1 MAKAKTIKPGLVV
14 TDAFI
19 NAEDNRAFIAL
30 WITRILQEPFYRK
43 RVEVYDGFRNLSGI
57 DFAMMLD
64 IDTHLEEKDA
74 DFKDA
79 LTALTPNVCALNSQL
94 EKSNLSFKGPLGENL
109 HAISAMLN
117 LSEVEQHL
125 LGLFS
130 LISTVKK
137 FENFTDFLDD
147 LSRQELVNVLSVFL
161 KQPRLAINEALNRT
175 GRLHQAGLLKV
186 DNSSVGDLS
195 RKVDLLT
202 GFADLI
208 TAESQAP
215 LDLLSR
221 YFVLSA
227 QSHLTLDNYPHLKEQ
242 TQNVLD
248 YLKNQTHKTG
258 INILVHG
265 EPGTGKTQ
273 WIKALA
279 QQLKTPLFEIVSEDE
294 DGDGVT
300 ASRRIDVY
308 KLAQSALAHQGQ
320 CLMMFDEVEDVFPT
334 DNLFSLFG
342 SPRQRSSNSKAWI
355 NQLLETNPVPTFWV
369 SNAVRQ
375 IDAAYLRRF
384 DMVIELSNPPRSVRR
399 GILTDLFAQ
408 LPVKPSWL
416 DELAKQPG
424 LVPAVIER
432 AVKVSKTLHTESM
445 TTQQLQNKVL
455 SLVNATLQ
463 AQGKKEIQLKNLDS
477 KLDYSLQ
484 YLNTDV
490 NLNKLVDGVKQR
502 QQGRFCLYGLPG
514 TGKTAFG
521 HYLAEQLDKPLLIK
535 RASDLLSPYVGEAE
549 QNIAYAFKEAQREGA
564 VLQIDEADS
573 FLQSRE
579 NAVRSWEVTQVNEM
593 LTQMEAFEGV
603 FIAST
608 NLVKNL
614 DAAAMRRF
622 DVKMEF
628 KPLKPDQAWWL
639 FQALFKEGEFSQNEL
654 DQIKQQLSQLSLL
667 TPGDFAAVKRKFSL
681 GYQDFEPGLVLQA
694 LSEECSYKPGY
705 AKQNGIGFMSGLSVQ

>member
-30 WITRILQEPFYRK
+30 WITRILQEPIYRR
-43 RVEVYDGFRNLSGI
+43 RVEVYEGFRNLSGI

-64 IDTHLEEKDA
+64 IDMHLDDKDS

-79 LTALTPNVCALNSQL
+79 LSALAPHVVAVNSQL
-94 EKSNLSFKGPLGENL
+94 EKSNLRFKGPLGDNL
-109 HAISAMLN
+109 RAISDMLN
-117 LSEVEQHL
+117 LSDVEQHL

-137 FENFTDFLDD
+137 FENFTDFLDG
-147 LSRQELVNVLSVFL
+147 LSRQELVNVLAVFL

-221 YFVLSA
+221 YFVLSS
-227 QSHLTLDNYPHLKEQ
+227 QSHLTLDNYPHLQEQ
-242 TQNVLD
+242 TQTVLD
-248 YLKNQTHKTG
+248 YLQNQTHKTG

-279 QQLKTPLFEIVSEDE
+279 QQLKTQLFEIVSEDE
-294 DGDGVT
+294 DGDGII

-308 KLAQSALAHQGQ
+308 KLAQSALAHQGK

-334 DNLFSLFG
+334 DNLFSFFS
-342 SPRQRSSNSKAWI
+342 SPRQRGNNSKAWI

-399 GILTDLFAQ
+399 TILNDLFAQ
-408 LPVKPSWL
+408 LPVKTSWL

-432 AVKVSKTLHTESM
+432 AVKVTKTLHNETM
-445 TTQQLQNKVL
+445 TTQQLQDKVL

-463 AQGKKEIQLKNLDS
+463 AQGKKEIKLKNLDS

-490 NLNKLVDGVKQR
+490 NLDKLVDGVKQR
-502 QQGRFCLYGLPG
+502 KQGRFCLYGLPG

-579 NAVRSWEVTQVNEM
+579 NAVRSWEVTQVN
-593 LTQMEAFEGV
+593 
-603 FIAST
+603 
-608 NLVKNL
+608 
-614 DAAAMRRF
+614 
-622 DVKMEF
+622 
-628 KPLKPDQAWWL
+628 
-639 FQALFKEGEFSQNEL
+639 
-654 DQIKQQLSQLSLL
+654 
-667 TPGDFAAVKRKFSL
+667 
-681 GYQDFEPGLVLQA
+681 
-694 LSEECSYKPGY
+694 
-705 AKQNGIGFMSGLSVQ
+705 

>member
-30 WITRILQEPFYRK
+30 WITRILQEPIYRR
-43 RVEVYDGFRNLSGI
+43 RVEVYEGFRNLSGI

-64 IDTHLEEKDA
+64 IDMHLDDKDS

-79 LTALTPNVCALNSQL
+79 LSALAPHVVAVNSQL
-94 EKSNLSFKGPLGENL
+94 EKSNLRFKGPLGDNL
-109 HAISAMLN
+109 RAISDMLN
-117 LSEVEQHL
+117 LSDVEQHL

-137 FENFTDFLDD
+137 FENFTDFLDG
-147 LSRQELVNVLSVFL
+147 LSRQELVNVLAVFL

-221 YFVLSA
+221 YFVLSS
-227 QSHLTLDNYPHLKEQ
+227 QSHLTLDNYPHLQEQ
-242 TQNVLD
+242 TQTVLD
-248 YLKNQTHKTG
+248 YLQNQTHKTG

-279 QQLKTPLFEIVSEDE
+279 QQLKTQLFEIVSEDE
-294 DGDGVT
+294 DGDGII

-308 KLAQSALAHQGQ
+308 KLAQSALAHQGK

-334 DNLFSLFG
+334 DNLFSFFS
-342 SPRQRSSNSKAWI
+342 SPRQRGNNSKAWI

-399 GILTDLFAQ
+399 TILNDLFAQ
-408 LPVKPSWL
+408 LPVKTSWL

-432 AVKVSKTLHTESM
+432 AVKVTKTLHNETM
-445 TTQQLQNKVL
+445 TTQQLQDKVL

-463 AQGKKEIQLKNLDS
+463 AQGKKEIKLKNLDS

-490 NLNKLVDGVKQR
+490 NLDKLVDGVKQR
-502 QQGRFCLYGLPG
+502 KQGRFCLYGLPG

-628 KPLKPDQAWWL
+628 KPLQPDQAWWL
-639 FQALFKEGEFSQNEL
+639 FQTLFKESEFSQIEL
-654 DQIKQQLSQLSLL
+654 EQIKEQLSQLSLL

-705 AKQNGIGFMSGLSVQ
+705 AKQNGIGFMSGLGVQ

>member
-1 MAKAKTIKPGLVV
+1 MAKAKTTQPGLVV

-30 WITRILQEPFYRK
+30 WITRILQDSFYRK
-43 RVEVYDGFRNLSGI
+43 RIESHDGYRNLSGL

-64 IDTHLEEKDA
+64 VDAHFEEEA
-74 DFKDA
+74 DFKEA
-79 LTALTPNVCALNSQL
+79 LAALAPYICALNSQL
-94 EKSNLSFKGPLGENL
+94 EKSNLSFKGPLGDNL
-109 HAISAMLN
+109 RAISAMLN
-117 LSEVEQHL
+117 LTDVEQAL
-125 LGLFS
+125 LGFYS
-130 LISTVKK
+130 LLQTVKK
-137 FENFTDFLDD
+137 FENFTDFLGD
-147 LSRQELVNVLSVFL
+147 LSRQELVNVLSVTV
-161 KQPRLAINEALNRT
+161 KQPRLVINNALNRA

-186 DNSSVGDLS
+186 DKSSANDLR
-195 RKVDLLT
+195 RKVDLLD
-202 GFADLI
+202 GFADLV

-242 TQNVLD
+242 TQTVLD

-342 SPRQRSSNSKAWI
+342 SSRQRSSNSKAWI

-384 DMVIELSNPPRSVRR
+384 DIVIELSNPPRSVRR
-399 GILTDLFAQ
+399 GILTDLFAH
-408 LPVKPSWL
+408 LPVKSSWL

-432 AVKVSKTLHTESM
+432 AVKVSKTLHNDTM
-445 TTQQLQNKVL
+445 TTQQFQDKVL

-490 NLNKLVDGVKQR
+490 NLDKLVNGIKQR

-654 DQIKQQLSQLSLL
+654 EQIKQQLSQLSLL